1 MNQTQP
7 WTGERLETF
16 VGGDTRQ
23 EHLHRY
29 AMALEMAAGKNILDI
44 ACGEGYGVYLLS
56 KKAAQVTGIDID
68 HATIEK
74 ARAKYKASNITF
86 KQGSVLAIDAGNA
99 VFDMVTCFETLEHT
113 DEHDKLLAELKRVL
127 KPGGILFIST
137 PEKAIYSDRTGYR
150 NPFHKKE
157 LYGHEFRNL
166 IARYFSQHV
175 FYGQSSLWGSLMLS
189 GTDPRLSHFYTG
201 DFENITV
208 ADQPVIQYWLALAS
222 DQAFTPPAT
231 GFFLSPQ
238 SVDQLRDAQTD
249 LVKKTITYRTGHFIL
264 APFKLI
270 RSLFRK

>member
-1 MNQTQP
+1 MNHTQP

-29 AMALEMAAGKNILDI
+29 AMTLEMAAGKNILDI

-86 KQGSVLAIDAGNA
+86 RQGSVLAIDAGNA

-113 DEHDKLLAELKRVL
+113 EDHDKLLSELKRVL

-137 PEKAIYSDRTGYR
+137 PEKANYSDRTGYR

-157 LYGHEFRNL
+157 LYGDEFRKL
-166 IARYFSQHV
+166 IALHFSHSV
-175 FYGQSSLWGSLMLS
+175 FFGQSSLSGSLMLS
-189 GTDPRLSHFYTG
+189 ETNPLLSHFYTG
-201 DFENITV
+201 DFENI
-208 ADQPVIQYWLALAS
+208 ASANQPVTRYRLAIAS
-222 DQAFTPPAT
+222 DQVFLPPAS
-231 GFFLSPQ
+231 GFFLYGQ
-238 SVDQLRDAQTD
+238 TIDEIRNAQIA
-249 LVKKTITYRTGHFIL
+249 LVKKTITYRAGHYIL
-264 APFKLI
+264 APFKFI
-270 RSLFRK
+270 CALFRK